1 VQDGP
6 GALYYRNQM
15 DHRSKNPVYSN
26 SLEELEERLL
36 EDILNY
42 IDCHPWAEMK

>member
-6 GALYYRNQM
+6 GALYYRYQM
-15 DHRSKNPVYSN
+15 VAWDENPVFSN

-36 EDILNY
+36 EDILNH
-42 IDCHPWAEMK
+42 IDCQPGSDMK